1 MYGLTSINKLNRL
14 AAEADAILKRHAAQ
28 GDRSAAECLAA
39 KQRLQETVA
48 EHKEV
53 HISPT
58 YTKALRRGEVLG
70 C

>member
-28 GDRSAAECLAA
+28 GDRSATECLAA

-48 EHKEV
+48 EQKV
-53 HISPT
+53 RISPA

-70 C
+70 